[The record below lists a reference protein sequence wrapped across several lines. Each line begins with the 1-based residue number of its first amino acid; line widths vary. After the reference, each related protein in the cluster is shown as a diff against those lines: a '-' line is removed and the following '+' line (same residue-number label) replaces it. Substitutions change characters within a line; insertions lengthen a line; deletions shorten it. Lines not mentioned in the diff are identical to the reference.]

1 MRVEP
6 MRWWHI
12 SQVAQLEEE
21 LFPGDRWSVEQF
33 WGELAQPTR
42 HYVVAIDGEDVIG
55 YAGVFVLPPSSDVQT
70 IAVSAQRQGGGVGA
84 QLLDSLVTYA
94 MNEGARELMLEVRSD
109 NEPAIAM
116 YSRRGFERISRRRGY
131 YPDGGDAD
139 IMRRLIE
146 AS

>member
-1 MRVEP
+1 

-42 HYVVAIDGEDVIG
+42 RYVVAIDGEDVIG
-55 YAGVFVLPPSSDVQT
+55 YAGVFVLPPQSDVQT
-70 IAVSAQRQGGGVGA
+70 IAVSALRQGSGVGA
-84 QLLDSLVTYA
+84 LLLDSLVDHA
-94 MNEGARELMLEVRSD
+94 VNSGASELMLEVRSD

-116 YSRRGFERISRRRGY
+116 YSRRGFEQISRRRGY
-131 YPDGGDAD
+131 YPDGGDAE
-139 IMRRLIE
+139 IMRRRIE
-146 AS
+146 AP